1 MLEGGGG
8 GEKRRGGPRQ
18 RQHSGGRFII
28 MIMALVTG
36 LLAAA
41 GLLCLLPASLPA
53 WQGRRGTRKG
63 QRETRH
69 YFFPSTALLP
79 LHHTWRHAAHYVG
92 SLHARSGRPWRC
104 TNWVHNYVLQQPPR

>member
-1 MLEGGGG
+1 
-8 GEKRRGGPRQ
+8 
-18 RQHSGGRFII
+18 

-53 WQGRRGTRKG
+53 WQGRRGLERE
-63 QRETRH
+63 RETRH

-79 LHHTWRHAAHYVG
+79 LHHTWRHAAHDVG
-92 SLHARSGRPWRC
+92 SLPRSGPWRC